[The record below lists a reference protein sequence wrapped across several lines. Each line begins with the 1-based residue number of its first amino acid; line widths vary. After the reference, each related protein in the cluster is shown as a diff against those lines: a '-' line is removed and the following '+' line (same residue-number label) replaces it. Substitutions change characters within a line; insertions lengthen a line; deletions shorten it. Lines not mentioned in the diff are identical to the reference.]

1 MIGKLNETQIEAL
14 LERNVLGRLGYS
26 DGETVYV
33 IPINYVYHNNYIL
46 AHSTEGTKVNM
57 MRSRPQV
64 CFEVDEIE
72 NLVNWQSVIVW
83 GHFEEVDDELEK
95 QKHMEMMVGKMLK
108 MKIIDQPTPP
118 HEFAERPRPHQP
130 GYVQV
135 VIWRIAINKKSG
147 RFEKN
152 F

>member
-1 MIGKLNETQIEAL
+1 MLGKLNETEIEAL
-14 LERNVLGRLGYS
+14 LERNVLGRLGCT

-33 IPINYVYHNNYIL
+33 IPINYVYHKNCIL
-46 AHSTEGTKVNM
+46 AHSTEGKKITF
-57 MRSRPQV
+57 MRSHPQV

-83 GHFEEVDDELEK
+83 GNFEEIEDEMEK
-95 QKHMEMMVGKMLK
+95 QKHMEMMMGKMLK
-108 MKIIDQPTPP
+108 LKIIDQPTPP
-118 HEFAERPRPHQP
+118 HEFAERQRPHHP

-152 F
+152 I

>member
-1 MIGKLNETQIEAL
+1 MIGKLNETDIEAL
-14 LERNVLGRLGYS
+14 LERNVIGRLGCT

-33 IPINYVYHNNYIL
+33 IPINYIYHNNHIL
-46 AHSTEGTKVNM
+46 AHSTEGKKIDF
-57 MRSRPQV
+57 MRSHPAV
-64 CFEVDEIE
+64 CFQVDEIE

-83 GHFEEVDDELEK
+83 GDFEEVEDEMEK
-95 QKHMEMMVGKMLK
+95 QEQMELMVEKMLK
-108 MKIIDQPTPP
+108 LKIVQTPSPP
-118 HEFAERPRPHQP
+118 HAFAERPRPNQP

-152 F
+152 I